1 MPLFGRRKME
11 SPRNPLG
18 LALFKYDNIL
28 KKDLKKILDGIDAKK
43 KLNAGK
49 AGFIVENVSSEFDKI
64 LKDISREKLKVDYRS
79 DKIRY
84 LIIDMI
90 NGLKNVLKEAKNNDF
105 DISGVDK
112 INCLPRTA
120 EIKEIRDDIKRKMK
134 DIESDYL

>member
-1 MPLFGRRKME
+1 MSLFRRRKIE

-28 KKDLKKILDGIDAKK
+28 KKDLKRILGPIDAKK

-49 AGFIVENVSSEFDKI
+49 AGLIVENVSSEFDDI
-64 LKDISREKLKVDYRS
+64 LEDLPRDKLKVDYRS

-84 LIIDMI
+84 MIIDMI
-90 NGLKNVLKEAKNNDF
+90 NELKNVLKEAKIHDF
-105 DISGVDK
+105 DLSGIDK
-112 INCLPRTA
+112 INWLPRIA
-120 EIKEIRDDIKRKMK
+120 EIKEMRNVIKRKMK